1 MPHKTSVTPIS
12 RFIPS
17 PARMSRAIFACFL
30 LAFALTLTTL
40 ITPYR
45 PEQAVTPFTEN
56 TTPADQYYRAK
67 IETIKDGH
75 ITVTILDGELFG
87 ATKTFPGITSS
98 QMNTLKEGQTIVV
111 AKNSSVHA
119 FSVIDSYRI
128 PGLLAAIILFFILVV
143 FVGRR
148 RGAASLVG
156 LLVSI
161 LVVGW
166 FIIPLILSGHS
177 ALWVSIAGAY
187 IIALFSIVI
196 AHGRKP
202 RTYISLLC
210 VALILAFV
218 ACLSYVAVNVLTL
231 RGLADEA
238 ATLLTISRPN
248 IDMAGVLIGGIIIAS
263 LGVLDDIVTAQVAT
277 VDELQKANSSLS
289 RRELYTR
296 ALSVGREHIASLVNT
311 LVLVYVG
318 AALPVII
325 SIATYS
331 NNMILFLNGEYLATE
346 IIRTIIASSG
356 LVIAVP
362 VSTIVA
368 ATILHKMHQYSATAA
383 VTAAKGQKS

>member
-1 MPHKTSVTPIS
+1 MNKKLITIFKQIHPTS
-12 RFIPS
+12 
-17 PARMSRAIFACFL
+17 ARIFQAIFACFL
-30 LAFALTLTTL
+30 LAFVLTLTTL
-40 ITPYR
+40 ITPYH
-45 PEQAVTPFTEN
+45 PEHTVTPFTEN
-56 TTPADQYYRAK
+56 TAPSDQYYRAK
-67 IETIKDGH
+67 IEKIKGEQ
-75 ITVTILDGELFG
+75 ITVTILDGELLG
-87 ATKTFPGITSS
+87 TTKTLPSITSS
-98 QMNTLKEGQTIVV
+98 QMKTLKEGETIVV
-111 AKNSSVHA
+111 AKNSSVHT

-128 PGLLAAIILFFILVV
+128 PGLFAAIVLFFILVV
-143 FVGRR
+143 LVGQR
-148 RGAASLVG
+148 RGVASLVG

-177 ALWVSIAGAY
+177 ALWISIAGAY

-196 AHGRKP
+196 APGRKP

-218 ACLSYVAVNVLTL
+218 ACLSYVAITVLAL
-231 RGLADEA
+231 RSLADEA
-238 ATLLTISRPN
+238 AMLLAVSRPN

-277 VDELQKANSSLS
+277 VDELQKANPTLS
-289 RRELYTR
+289 RKELYSR
-296 ALSVGREHIASLVNT
+296 ALSVGKEHIASRVNT

-318 AALPVII
+318 AALPVVI
-325 SIATYS
+325 SIAAYS
-331 NNMILFLNGEYLATE
+331 HNFVLFLNGEYLATE

-368 ATILHKMHQYSATAA
+368 AIILHEMHQRRTAT
-383 VTAAKGQKS
+383 VTTVVKGQKS